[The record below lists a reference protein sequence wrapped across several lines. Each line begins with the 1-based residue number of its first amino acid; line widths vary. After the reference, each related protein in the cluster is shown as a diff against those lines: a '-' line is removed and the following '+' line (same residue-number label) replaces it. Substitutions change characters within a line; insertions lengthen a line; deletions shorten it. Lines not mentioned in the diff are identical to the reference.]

1 MKKLL
6 TVALL
11 FLVTVGAQAQFEKGT
26 KFVGAS
32 LSGLELS
39 YNSVSDFKFGLQAEA
54 GYFFADN
61 WMVKGNVGYG
71 YQYKNNT
78 LDVGA
83 LARYYIKNVGLFLGA
98 GAEYS
103 YLGKNALGEGVSD
116 FAIPVQ
122 LGYCFYL
129 NDHVS
134 IEPAAYYKMSLIDF
148 ANNSEVG
155 LRIGFSYY
163 F

>member
-6 TVALL
+6 TIALL
-11 FLVTVGAQAQFEKGT
+11 FLVTMGAQAQFEKGT

-39 YNSVSDFKFGLQAEA
+39 YNSVSEFKFGLQAEA

-71 YQYKNNT
+71 YQYRNHSF
-78 LDVGA
+78 DVGA

-103 YLGKNALGEGVSD
+103 YLGHDVSD

-122 LGYCFYL
+122 VGYCFYL

-148 ANNSEVG
+148 SNNSEVG